1 MRHSAAMRWF
11 RDNVRHGSWLAL
23 IALAINFALSF
34 GHIHAIAGQSSRGLV
49 LAALASTDQ
58 GNPQR
63 HPDDGQADYLCPI
76 CIATSAIANA
86 LASSPPAILLQ
97 LTATAVDRT
106 TEPVRFVVELPRA
119 AFQSRG
125 PPIS

>member
-1 MRHSAAMRWF
+1 MRWV

-23 IALAINFALSF
+23 VALAINFALSF
-34 GHIHAIAGQSSRGLV
+34 GHIHAIAGRGSPGV
-49 LAALASTDQ
+49 VVAALASPDQ
-58 GNPQR
+58 SKKG
-63 HPDDGQADYLCPI
+63 HSDEGQADYLCPI

-97 LTATAVDRT
+97 LTTTAVDRT
-106 TEPVRFVVELPRA
+106 IEPVRFVVEPQRA

-125 PPIS
+125 PPTS

>member
-1 MRHSAAMRWF
+1 MRWV
-11 RDNVRHGSWLAL
+11 RDNIRHGSWLAL
-23 IALAINFALSF
+23 VALAINFALSF
-34 GHIHAIAGQSSRGLV
+34 GHVHAIAGRASRGV
-49 LAALASTDQ
+49 IVAALALPEQ
-58 GNPQR
+58 GKTQG
-63 HPDDGQADYLCPI
+63 HPDEGQADYLCPI

-106 TEPVRFVVELPRA
+106 IEPARFVVEPQRA